1 VRSTGLDRASADQI
15 GMMATVMN
23 SIILQADMENLGIQT
38 RVQTAFKMSEVAEPY
53 IRRRAVRHLEKG
65 RVVIFGAGTGNPFFS
80 TDTAAA
86 LRASEINAEVVLK
99 GTNVDGVYDCDPR
112 KKNNAILDH
121 ISYRDFVTKSLPATV
136 MDITAI
142 TLCEENCIPVVI
154 FNLHEPGNI
163 SRALTGDQIGTLI
176 DQTGKIG

>member
-1 VRSTGLDRASADQI
+1 
-15 GMMATVMN
+15 MMATVMN
-23 SIILQADMENLGIQT
+23 SIILQADMENLGIHT

-53 IRRRAVRHLEKG
+53 IQRRAIRHLEKG

-86 LRASEINAEVVLK
+86 LRASEIHAEVVLK

-112 KKNNAILDH
+112 KNDVILDH
-121 ISYRDFVTKSLPATV
+121 IAYRDFVTKGLSATA
-136 MDITAI
+136 MDTTAI
-142 TLCEENCIPVVI
+142 TLCEENGIPIVI

-163 SRALTGDQIGTLI
+163 SRALTGDLIGTLI